1 MNLAT
6 WEKRMAGNESNNGP
20 LGNMNAFKHGLASI
34 QTRPEEGIPIHL
46 ASWILNRSKAIGLQ
60 VLRGHRE
67 YVHQSSNE

>member
-34 QTRPEEGIPIHL
+34 PRRREEGIPTQHQENVRQQIPDDL
-46 ASWILNRSKAIGLQ
+46 IADKAEAIK
-60 VLRGHRE
+60 
-67 YVHQSSNE
+67 